1 MRSIEFSRRQKKII
15 EIVKKSQPITG
26 EHIAGKL
33 DLTRA
38 TLRTDLAL
46 LTMTGVLEA
55 RPKVG
60 YFYSGKS
67 LFSFIGNYMKKIK
80 VDDVKSLPVIAS
92 EETTVYNAIVTLF
105 LEDVGTIFIQNQGN
119 YLSGVVSR
127 KDFLKTAIGNQDI
140 HKMPVGIIMTRMPNV
155 AFVYADDSIYD
166 AAVKIIDHEID
177 SLPVVEKELDRNNK
191 AQYKI
196 IGKISKTNITKKFV
210 QFGTK

>member
-1 MRSIEFSRRQKKII
+1 MSAIEFSDRQRKII
-15 EIVKKSQPITG
+15 EIVKKNQPITS
-26 EHIAGKL
+26 EHIAEKL
-33 DLTRA
+33 NLTRA

-46 LTMTGVLEA
+46 LTMIGIFEA

-67 LFSFIGNYMKKIK
+67 LFSFIGSYMKKIK
-80 VDDVKSLPVIAS
+80 VDDVKSMPVIVS
-92 EETTVYNAIVTLF
+92 EETTIYDAIVTLF
-105 LEDVGTIFIQNQGN
+105 LEDVGTIFIENQEK

-140 HKMPVGIIMTRMPNV
+140 YKMPVGMIMTRMPNV
-155 AFVYADDSIYD
+155 AFIFPDDSIYD

-177 SLPVVEKELDRNNK
+177 SLPVVEKKIDEDNK
-191 AQYKI
+191 VQYKI

-210 QFGTK
+210 QFGIS

>member
-1 MRSIEFSRRQKKII
+1 MSAIEFSERQKKII
-15 EIVKKSQPITG
+15 EIVKKNQPITS
-26 EHIAGKL
+26 EKIAEKL
-33 DLTRA
+33 NLTRA

-46 LTMTGVLEA
+46 LTMIGIFEA

-67 LFSFIGNYMKKIK
+67 LFSFIGSYMKKIK
-80 VDDVKSLPVIAS
+80 VDDVKSLPVIVS
-92 EETTVYNAIVTLF
+92 EETTVYDAIVTLF
-105 LEDVGTIFIQNQGN
+105 LEDVGTIFIKNNEN

-140 HKMPVGIIMTRMPNV
+140 HKMPVGMIMTRMPNV
-155 AFVYADDSIYD
+155 AFVYGEDSIYD

-177 SLPVVEKELDRNNK
+177 SLPVVEKNVDENNK
-191 AQYKI
+191 IQYKI

-210 QFGTK
+210 QFGTS

>member
-1 MRSIEFSRRQKKII
+1 VSAIEFSDRQRKII
-15 EIVKKSQPITG
+15 EIVKKNQPITS
-26 EHIAGKL
+26 EHIAEKL
-33 DLTRA
+33 NLTRA

-46 LTMTGVLEA
+46 LTMIGIFEA

-67 LFSFIGNYMKKIK
+67 LFSFIGSYMKKIK
-80 VDDVKSLPVIAS
+80 VDDVKSMPVIVS
-92 EETTVYNAIVTLF
+92 EETTIYDAIVTLF
-105 LEDVGTIFIQNQGN
+105 LEDVGTIFIENQEK

-140 HKMPVGIIMTRMPNV
+140 YKMPVGMIMTRMPNV
-155 AFVYADDSIYD
+155 AFIFPDDSIYD

-177 SLPVVEKELDRNNK
+177 SLPVVEKKIDEDNK
-191 AQYKI
+191 VQYKI

-210 QFGTK
+210 QFGIS